1 MSKIS
6 RKPPTASDPARFSKS
21 FSFQHVPSGTHRP
34 APPRR
39 PPQCPPCPAI
49 VPGSDF
55 PFSRKPETRPGQAAH
70 RLIIFPVLSE
80 GWGEGAAPGRSAAT
94 ADWPAEQS
102 LNRPGSQKKREK
114 FRIFFRFSG
123 RNEEF
128 PKPQHTC
135 APTPPAGPGPMPATD
150 APPLTTTNRTANT
163 GTASPGPPPGP
174 VWRAVRTLLF

>member
-1 MSKIS
+1 MPKIS

-102 LNRPGSQKKREK
+102 LNRPGSQKKERNSG
-114 FRIFFRFSG
+114 FFSG
-123 RNEEF
+123 FPEEMRSSRNHSTRA
-128 PKPQHTC
+128 PLPHLPVQDQC
-135 APTPPAGPGPMPATD
+135 RPPTPHP
-150 APPLTTTNRTANT
+150 
-163 GTASPGPPPGP
+163 
-174 VWRAVRTLLF
+174 